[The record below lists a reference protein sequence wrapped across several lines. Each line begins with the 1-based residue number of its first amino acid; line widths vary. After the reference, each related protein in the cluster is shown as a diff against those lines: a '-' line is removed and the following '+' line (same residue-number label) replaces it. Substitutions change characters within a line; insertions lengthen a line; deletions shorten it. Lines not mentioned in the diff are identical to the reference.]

1 MNAGVEELL
10 EHLYVR
16 ETEAQPLDPARY
28 PTESVE
34 DACLAGHVERRDGDI
49 RLTGSGLAAGRD
61 MLRRH
66 RLAESLLHDVLEV
79 RSDDLDEDACEFEHV
94 LRHGLDEKICALL
107 GHPSMCPHGHPI
119 PEGECCRRAKVDRIR
134 EVGPLCDGQV
144 GQDGLVAYLNTRDN
158 KEIQKLMAMGVLPG
172 ARIRLVRRFP
182 SYVFELGY
190 SQFTVD
196 RHLAEKIHVHWGR
209 THPGGG

>member
-1 MNAGVEELL
+1 M
-10 EHLYVR
+10 
-16 ETEAQPLDPARY
+16 
-28 PTESVE
+28 
-34 DACLAGHVERRDGDI
+34 
-49 RLTGSGLAAGRD
+49 RLTERGHAAGRD

-79 RSDDLDEDACEFEHV
+79 GRDDLDEDACEFEHV

-107 GHPSMCPHGHPI
+107 GHPSACPHGHPI
-119 PEGECCRRAKVDRIR
+119 PEGECCRRAKADRIR

-144 GQDGLVAYLNTRDN
+144 EQEGLVAYLNTRDN

-172 ARIRLVRRFP
+172 ARLRLVRRFP

-196 RHLAEKIHVHWGR
+196 RQLAAKIYVHWGR
-209 THPGGG
+209 P